1 MAVQFG
7 QRTGIRP
14 GQFLPFGCQRS
25 LIILSSLRKMASP
38 PLKILLVEDDELF
51 RLGLRVRLEREP
63 GLEVVA
69 EAEDGETAIEIVKSH
84 VLNIVVL
91 DLGLPGLGGVE
102 ACRQIRQLS
111 PTLPILV
118 LTSQTQKAVINR
130 IIEAGVQG
138 YCLKGAPSQTL
149 ILAIQSVAA
158 GASWWDSAATTEIR
172 AAFEG
177 NSKTGNSKTAP
188 ASDSE
193 KLTAVLTRREQEIL
207 ALIADGKTNLEI
219 AQKLYIAPGTVR
231 VHVHTILQKLEVHD
245 RTQAAVIA
253 IQRNLIDR
261 QLFPDL

>member
-1 MAVQFG
+1 
-7 QRTGIRP
+7 
-14 GQFLPFGCQRS
+14 
-25 LIILSSLRKMASP
+25 MASP

-84 VLNIVVL
+84 LLNIVVL
-91 DLGLPGLGGVE
+91 DIGLPGLGGVD

-111 PTLPILV
+111 PDLPILV
-118 LTSQTQKAVINR
+118 LTSHTQKTLINR

-172 AAFEG
+172 AAFES
-177 NSKTGNSKTAP
+177 NSKVTS
-188 ASDSE
+188 ASDSD
-193 KLTAVLTRREQEIL
+193 KLTSALTRREQEIL
-207 ALIADGKTNLEI
+207 ALIADGKTNQEI

-261 QLFPDL
+261 QLLQN